1 MKTAL
6 NIVFIDILKCLF
18 LSYFHRRIFITKTFY
33 YKILRKF
40 YFNKIYAK
48 LPLIL
53 SGKKHF
59 IIVEHKL
66 MSLADHSR
74 ATVSDHRQP
83 IAWGNRKGNTITE

>member
-6 NIVFIDILKCLF
+6 HIFFIDILKCLF

-53 SGKKHF
+53 SGKN
-59 IIVEHKL
+59 IL
-66 MSLADHSR
+66 LLL
-74 ATVSDHRQP
+74 
-83 IAWGNRKGNTITE
+83 NTR